1 MGSKKKIVAFVFV
14 IITLCPV
21 IAFYT
26 LSICKKIVQHQM
38 EEKIERSLLQ
48 TIVAKKGSFTWIKM
62 NKEIL
67 INGKM
72 FDVKSYNTNV
82 EETTFKGLYDEDE
95 KKIVQDINEL
105 SSEKNEPLQPT
116 LQLLKVLLAT
126 YTFEV
131 SEYPDNVIFKE
142 IKNEYFN
149 YDELLAF
156 HHTSIF
162 LPPPNL

>member
-38 EEKIERSLLQ
+38 EEKMERSLLQ

-72 FDVKSYNTNV
+72 FDVKSYKINV

-126 YTFEV
+126 YTIEV
-131 SEYPDNVIFKE
+131 SDYPNNVIFKE

>member
-72 FDVKSYNTNV
+72 FDVKSYKTNV

-126 YTFEV
+126 YTFKV

>member
-38 EEKIERSLLQ
+38 EEKMERSLLQ

-126 YTFEV
+126 YTFKV
-131 SEYPDNVIFKE
+131 SEYPNNVIFKE

>member
-126 YTFEV
+126 YTIEG
-131 SEYPDNVIFKE
+131 SDYPNNVIFKE

>member
-72 FDVKSYNTNV
+72 FDVKSYKINV

-126 YTFEV
+126 YTFKV
-131 SEYPDNVIFKE
+131 SEYPNNVIFKE

>member
-26 LSICKKIVQHQM
+26 LSIFKKIVQHQM
-38 EEKIERSLLQ
+38 EEKMERSLLQ
-48 TIVAKKGSFTWIKM
+48 TIVTKKGSFTWIKM

-72 FDVKSYNTNV
+72 FDVKSYKTNV

-116 LQLLKVLLAT
+116 LHLLKVLLAT
-126 YTFEV
+126 YTIEV
-131 SEYPDNVIFKE
+131 SEYPNNVIFKE

>member
-38 EEKIERSLLQ
+38 EEKMERSLLQ

-72 FDVKSYNTNV
+72 FDVKSYKTNV

-126 YTFEV
+126 YTFKV